1 VGGVQVA
8 LVVQGASA
16 IALQLRMV
24 LLALLIPGG
33 DPAELL
39 EPVDRALHWWRSR

>member
-1 VGGVQVA
+1 
-8 LVVQGASA
+8 
-16 IALQLRMV
+16 MV

-39 EPVDRALHWWRSR
+39 EPVDRERNQVALTVGDLVEIPLAWLVGL